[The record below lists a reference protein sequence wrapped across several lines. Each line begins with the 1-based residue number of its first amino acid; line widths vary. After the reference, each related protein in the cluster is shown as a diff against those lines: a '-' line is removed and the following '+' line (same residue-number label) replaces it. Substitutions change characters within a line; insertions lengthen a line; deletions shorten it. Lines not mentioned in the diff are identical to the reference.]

1 MRRLVH
7 GKEKGHTSNLVF
19 LCVAAFAGV
28 ALSPVT
34 YAKPTGGGSAASAQ
48 SSTLSDLYR
57 SIDTRTE
64 QVVDAGGG
72 IPATVTLHQASG
84 HSAIPDIAIA
94 NVTFAKAN
102 VRRAVETLVKGTAI
116 RVTVVGGDDR
126 FGTISAKEVSGKLP
140 VVLEN
145 LAETMGFFY
154 TLSNDTLII
163 SAEQTFTL
171 EVDSAYPQER
181 LSEFSD
187 RLQGLGAQF
196 IRKEPHG
203 NALVY
208 RANRR
213 AYLRV
218 TNALQGGQP
227 TDTPITPVAAIVTAR
242 PDNAI
247 KSTAQPVLVAS
258 LAPVEVVKEQPRKET
273 TLGGEQ
279 AAGKASELQ
288 TAMRKSITVETHG
301 VPQMAGPS
309 NAASVQTWR
318 STKSDRTIQS
328 TLERWAKTVGWEV
341 AWEVPRKLPAG
352 FEASFT
358 GSFDVAVEQMMR
370 ALRGTDYPIIACL
383 YEANQVLRVVRR
395 GEAKKCDD

>member
-1 MRRLVH
+1 
-7 GKEKGHTSNLVF
+7 
-19 LCVAAFAGV
+19 
-28 ALSPVT
+28 
-34 YAKPTGGGSAASAQ
+34 
-48 SSTLSDLYR
+48 
-57 SIDTRTE
+57 
-64 QVVDAGGG
+64 
-72 IPATVTLHQASG
+72 
-84 HSAIPDIAIA
+84 
-94 NVTFAKAN
+94 
-102 VRRAVETLVKGTAI
+102 
-116 RVTVVGGDDR
+116 
-126 FGTISAKEVSGKLP
+126 

-163 SAEQTFTL
+163 SAEQTFTM
-171 EVDSAYPQER
+171 EVDSGYPQER
-181 LSEFSD
+181 LSELSD
-187 RLQGLGAQF
+187 KLQGLGAQF

-218 TNALQGGQP
+218 TKALQGGQP
-227 TDTPITPVAAIVTAR
+227 AETPSTPVTAVAAAM
-242 PDNAI
+242 PDSPA
-247 KSTAQPVLVAS
+247 KAAAQPVLVAS
-258 LAPVEVVKEQPRKET
+258 LAPIEVAKEQPRKAAT
-273 TLGGEQ
+273 TGGEQ
-279 AAGKASELQ
+279 PASQIGELQ
-288 TAMRKSITVETHG
+288 TAMRKSLTVETHG

-318 STKSDRTIQS
+318 STKTDRTIQS
-328 TLERWAKTVGWEV
+328 TLERWAKSVGWEV